1 LPSARVSHCITRRRD
16 PPRPP
21 GELVLGAVDAVP
33 SRAVTDE
40 KLWRYS
46 RLSRIWSRTLVVVGV
61 LVFAVGLA
69 MQIGESG
76 HAFVSWLVTA
86 VATLI
91 ASTLVFFFL
100 LRGWMSN
107 GGLPSARLAD
117 ATPEPRRP
125 RRMEATS
132 RNWSSWTWM
141 LGGALFLS
149 SVLIMGFLIGVLGGG
164 GVAEGV
170 VAGVLIAWGVVTA
183 SDVIRLERIEAEQ
196 RRIYFAACK
205 RPVSVGSVLIWRTD
219 DGPGRA

>member
-1 LPSARVSHCITRRRD
+1 
-16 PPRPP
+16 
-21 GELVLGAVDAVP
+21 
-33 SRAVTDE
+33 VTDE

-46 RLSRIWSRTLVVVGV
+46 RLSRIWARTLVVVGV

-69 MQIGESG
+69 LQLGGSG
-76 HAFVSWLVTA
+76 HAFVSWTVTA
-86 VATLI
+86 VATLV
-91 ASTLVFFFL
+91 ASTAVFFVL

-117 ATPEPRRP
+117 AMPEPPRP

-132 RNWSSWTWM
+132 RNWSTWAWM
-141 LGGALFLS
+141 LGGGLFLS
-149 SVLIMGFLIGVLGGG
+149 SVLIIEFLIGVLGGG

-183 SDVIRLERIEAEQ
+183 TDVRRLERIESEQ

-205 RPVSVGSVLIWRTD
+205 RPVSVGSVLIWRTET
-219 DGPGRA
+219 GANAG